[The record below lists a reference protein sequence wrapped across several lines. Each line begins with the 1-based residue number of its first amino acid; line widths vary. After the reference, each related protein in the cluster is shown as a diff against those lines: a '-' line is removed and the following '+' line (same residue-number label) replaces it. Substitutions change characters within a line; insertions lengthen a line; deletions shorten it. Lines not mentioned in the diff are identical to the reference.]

1 MNRFRQCLVSEKE
14 IDYRTR
20 SKLEKLILRKHPLNQ
35 PAEASCAHSNELASC
50 LVVTSLYYK
59 Y

>member
-20 SKLEKLILRKHPLNQ
+20 RKLEKLILRKHPSNQ
-35 PAEASCAHSNELASC
+35 PAEASCAHAKELASC
-50 LVVTSLYYK
+50 LVVT
-59 Y
+59 

>member
-35 PAEASCAHSNELASC
+35 PAEASCAHANELASC
-50 LVVTSLYYK
+50 LVVT
-59 Y
+59 